1 MLRRAGIVAACAL
14 LAAHSAGPDQDLQ
27 PNAQSTRIG
36 NLDLPNRD
44 TFLRETRE
52 ALTRSQQ
59 LWHRYAYKER
69 RTELHLNPFGRMG
82 MGGTR
87 VTEVRPSAD
96 PRLTYRRVIERDGAP
111 LSQLELDRQDADYRA
126 RSAQARRDAA
136 SADADDEKRRQQD
149 ELLARR
155 RAQMII
161 DDVVNTL
168 RFDMVRREVR
178 DGGPAIVISFAA
190 RPNARPLTREGRLA
204 KVFTGQLWVDEATRE
219 VMHVE
224 GVAGDDVSF
233 GGFVAKVYEG
243 TKAVVV
249 RQEIEPGVW
258 MPTRL
263 TLTGDVRALFRK
275 AKIDHIVEW
284 FDYRSTP

>member
-14 LAAHSAGPDQDLQ
+14 LAAHSAGQNVDLH
-27 PNAQSTRIG
+27 P
-36 NLDLPNRD
+36 DLPQRD
-44 TFLRETRE
+44 PFLRETRE

-87 VTEVRPSAD
+87 VAEVRPSAD
-96 PRLTYRRVIERDGAP
+96 PRLTYRRVIERNGGP
-111 LSQLELDRQDADYRA
+111 VSQFELDRQDAEYRA
-126 RSAQARRDAA
+126 RAAQVTREAA

-168 RFDMVRREVR
+168 RFDLVRREVR
-178 DGGPAIVISFAA
+178 DGRPAIVISFAA
-190 RPNARPLTREGRLA
+190 HPNPRPSTREGRLA
-204 KVFTGQLWVDEATRE
+204 RVFAGHLWVDEATRE
-219 VMHVE
+219 LMHLE
-224 GVAGDDVSF
+224 AVAGDDVAF

-263 TLTGDVRALFRK
+263 TLTGDVRALFRR

>member
-1 MLRRAGIVAACAL
+1 MLRCAGILVVCAVFAARG
-14 LAAHSAGPDQDLQ
+14 AG
-27 PNAQSTRIG
+27 QSP
-36 NLDLPNRD
+36 DLPQRD
-44 TFLRETRE
+44 PFLRELRE
-52 ALTRSQQ
+52 ALIRSQQ
-59 LWHRYAYKER
+59 LWHRYTYKER

-82 MGGTR
+82 TGGTR

-96 PRLTYRRVIERDGAP
+96 PRLTYRRVIERNGAP
-111 LSQLELDRQDADYRA
+111 VLQFELDRQDAEYRSRVA
-126 RSAQARRDAA
+126 EVKRETAA
-136 SADADDEKRRQQD
+136 ADADAEERRQRD
-149 ELLARR
+149 ELLAKR
-155 RAQMII
+155 RAQMVI
-161 DDVVNTL
+161 DNAVNML
-168 RFDMVRREVR
+168 QFDLVRREIR
-178 DGGPAIVISFAA
+178 DGRPAIVVSFTR
-190 RPNARPLTREGRLA
+190 RPDAKPSTREARLA
-204 KVFTGQLWVDEATRE
+204 SVFAGHLWVDEATRE
-219 VMHVE
+219 LIYLE

-243 TKAVVV
+243 TKAVVI